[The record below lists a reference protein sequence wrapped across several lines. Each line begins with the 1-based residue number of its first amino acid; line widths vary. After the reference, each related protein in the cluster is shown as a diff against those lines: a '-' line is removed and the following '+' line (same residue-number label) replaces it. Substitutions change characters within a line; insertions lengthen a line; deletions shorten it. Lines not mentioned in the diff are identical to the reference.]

1 MNFFRRINEG
11 WALVEWVLVV
21 FVLLSMV
28 LLAGITALV
37 RNLTRFDLQWAS
49 KLTMELEWVD
59 PFLRVGTMWLAFLGA
74 SLAVH
79 HRKHIHIDL
88 FTRLAPL
95 KTRYLMHTASGICC
109 GIITLG
115 LAYSF
120 ASACYVNLIERP
132 LDYQVMVDSGQ
143 VHVCDASAAVIKEM
157 GIERPPIFCATRKV
171 LNAIGIPAETPGASF
186 QIMIPV
192 MLFVVALRFIGQGIG
207 AGIALSQGTEA
218 MERAEA
224 EEEARL
230 EAVRASVE
238 KPHHGPPK
246 SQVVAGGTGGR
257 S

>member
-1 MNFFRRINEG
+1 MNLLRRINNG

-21 FVLLSMV
+21 VVLLSMV
-28 LLAGITALV
+28 LLAAFSALM
-37 RNLTRFDLQWAS
+37 RNLTRFDLHWAS
-49 KLTMELEWVD
+49 QLTMELEWVD

-95 KTRYLMHTASGICC
+95 KARYGMHALSGVCC

-120 ASACYVNLIERP
+120 ASACYIGLKERS
-132 LDYQVMVDSGQ
+132 LDYQMLGDSGPIHLCEANYAQ
-143 VHVCDASAAVIKEM
+143 LKDA
-157 GIERPPIFCATRKV
+157 GISRPSVFCAARKA
-171 LNAIGIPAETPGASF
+171 LGAIGIPAETPGATF

-192 MLFVVALRFIGQGIG
+192 MLFVVALRFIGQGVG
-207 AGIALSQGTEA
+207 AGIALSKGVEA
-218 MERAEA
+218 MECAEA
-224 EEEARL
+224 EEKARL
-230 EAVRASVE
+230 DAVRASVL
-238 KPHHGPPK
+238 KTHGPP
-246 SQVVAGGTGGR
+246 QREAGGGDHGGK